1 MFGRILNLG
10 EIQTPFCT
18 SCQISAMNKKARYKN
33 SLNPRAPF
41 KWVFM
46 GIITATSPK
55 RLKSKTIFSNYLL
68 IVDSYSKILKMY
80 GMDKNTTDKVMD
92 KSHIF
97 QSIFGKIDG
106 FVWWDFERISADEG
120 TQYTP
125 REFKEKC

>member
-1 MFGRILNLG
+1 
-10 EIQTPFCT
+10 
-18 SCQISAMNKKARYKN
+18 
-33 SLNPRAPF
+33 
-41 KWVFM
+41 M